1 MATQLEVI
9 NALERK
15 LALTISLADIEKDV
29 STRLQK
35 LSREVK
41 MSGFRPGKVPMKMIA
56 QSYGAQVQS
65 EVMGDAV
72 SKAFSSA
79 VEEHKLKVAGQP
91 NVNNG
96 EGAPEGSVAFVA
108 TFEVYPEFT
117 VAPASGLEVERAT
130 CVVSDAEVDKTLEV
144 LRKQRVNWVDAGRNS
159 QEGDRVTMDFVGTLD
174 GVEFPGGKADDFPF
188 VLGEGRMLPDFET
201 GVKGAP
207 AGETR
212 AFEVRFPE
220 DYGSKDLAGK
230 SARFVVKIKKVEA
243 PNLPELDAE
252 FAKQLGVADGDL
264 SKMRADIRGNLE
276 REVGQRVRSRNK
288 NNVMDSLPALAS
300 FELPKSLVSSES
312 EALAE
317 RAKADF
323 AQRGM
328 DVKNMPIPPEAFKD
342 SAEKRVRLGLLVSE
356 IVQANKLQAK
366 PDQIRKQ
373 IEEFASAYENPAEL
387 MRYYFSNKEQL
398 AQVEAIVVEQNVVD
412 WVYGQA
418 KVTDKAV
425 AFDELMAQ
433 Q

>member
-1 MATQLEVI
+1 MATQLEVVS
-9 NALERK
+9 ALERK
-15 LALTISLADIEKDV
+15 VALNINLADIEKDV
-29 STRLQK
+29 SARLQK

-41 MSGFRPGKVPMKMIA
+41 MPGFRPGKVPMRMVA

-72 SKAFSSA
+72 SKAFSDA
-79 VEEHKLKVAGQP
+79 VAEHKLKVAGQP
-91 NVNNG
+91 SIDNG
-96 EGAPEGSVAFVA
+96 ENAPEGTVAFVA
-108 TFEVYPEFT
+108 RFEVYPDIA
-117 VAPASGLEVERAT
+117 VAPADSLEVERAACT
-130 CVVSDAEVDKTLEV
+130 VSDAEIDKTLEI
-144 LRKQRVNWVDAGRNS
+144 LRKQRVTWQDAGRAA
-159 QEGDRVTMDFVGTLD
+159 QDGDRVTMDFTGTLE
-174 GVEFPGGKADDFPF
+174 GVEFQGGKAEDFPF

-201 GVKGAP
+201 GTRGAS
-207 AGETR
+207 AGEAR
-212 AFEVRFPE
+212 SFDVKFPD

-230 SARFVVKIKKVEA
+230 TAQFAVTIKKVEA
-243 PNLPELDAE
+243 PQLPAVDAE
-252 FAKQLGVADGDL
+252 FAKQLGVADGDMD
-264 SKMRADIRGNLE
+264 KMRADIRANLE
-276 REVGQRVRSRNK
+276 REVGQRVRARNK
-288 NNVMDSLPALAS
+288 NNVMDALAKLAS
-300 FELPKSLVSSES
+300 FELPKALVEGES
-312 EALAE
+312 QVLAE

-328 DVKNMPIPPEAFKD
+328 DVSNMPIPPEAFKE

-356 IVQANKLQAK
+356 IVQAQKLQAK

-373 IEEFASAYENPAEL
+373 IEEFSSAYENPAEL

-418 KVTDKAV
+418 KVTDKAI

>member
-1 MATQLEVI
+1 MATQLDVVS
-9 NALERK
+9 ALERK
-15 LALTISLADIEKDV
+15 VALNINLADIEKDV
-29 STRLQK
+29 AARLQK

-41 MSGFRPGKVPMKMIA
+41 MSGFRPGKVPMKMVA

-72 SKAFSSA
+72 SKAFSEA
-79 VEEHKLKVAGQP
+79 VAEHNLRVAGQP
-91 NVNNG
+91 TIDNG

-108 TFEVYPEFT
+108 KFEVYPEIT
-117 VAPASGLEVERAT
+117 VAAASTLEVERAT
-130 CVVSDAEVDKTLEV
+130 CSVTDVEIDKTIEI
-144 LRKQRVNWVDAGRNS
+144 LRKQRVVWEDAGRAS
-159 QEGDRVTMDFVGTLD
+159 QENDRVTMDFVGTLE
-174 GVEFPGGKADDFPF
+174 GVEFQGGKAEDFPF

-201 GVKGAP
+201 GVKGAK
-207 AGETR
+207 AGDART
-212 AFEVRFPE
+212 FDVKFPD

-230 SARFVVKIKKVEA
+230 TAQFAVTVKKVEA
-243 PNLPELDAE
+243 PKLPVVDAE
-252 FAKQLGVADGDL
+252 FAKQLGVPEGDIE
-264 SKMRADIRGNLE
+264 KMRGDIRANLE
-276 REVGQRVRSRNK
+276 REVAQRVRARNK
-288 NNVMDSLPALAS
+288 NNVMDN
-300 FELPKSLVSSES
+300 LPKLSTFDLPGSLVQGES

-317 RAKADF
+317 RARADF

-328 DVKNMPIPPEAFKD
+328 DVKNMPIPPEAFKEN
-342 SAEKRVRLGLLVSE
+342 AEKRVRLGLLVSE

-398 AQVEAIVVEQNVVD
+398 AQVEGIVVEQNVVD

>member
-1 MATQLEVI
+1 MATQLEVV

-29 STRLQK
+29 SARLQK

-41 MSGFRPGKVPMKMIA
+41 MSGFRPGKVPMKMVA

-72 SKAFSSA
+72 SKAFTDA
-79 VEEHKLKVAGQP
+79 VSEHKLKVAGQP
-91 NVNNG
+91 NVENG
-96 EGAPEGSVAFVA
+96 EGAPEGQVAFVA
-108 TFEVYPEFT
+108 KFEVYPEFT
-117 VAPASGLEVERAT
+117 VAPASSLEVERAT
-130 CVVSDAEVDKTLEV
+130 CLVTDAEVDKTLEV

-159 QEGDRVTMDFVGTLD
+159 QDGDRVTMDFVGTLD
-174 GVEFPGGKADDFPF
+174 GVEFAGGKADDFPF

-230 SARFVVKIKKVEA
+230 AARFVVKVKKVEA
-243 PNLPELDAE
+243 PALPEIDAE

-264 SKMRADIRGNLE
+264 TKMRADIRGNLE

-288 NNVMDSLPALAS
+288 NNVMDSLTALAS
-300 FELPKSLVSSES
+300 FELPKSLVTGES
-312 EALAE
+312 EVLAE

-328 DVKNMPIPPEAFKD
+328 DVKNMPIPPEAFKE

>member
-1 MATQLEVI
+1 MATQLDVVT
-9 NALERK
+9 ALERK
-15 LALTISLADIEKDV
+15 LALTIALADIEKDV
-29 STRLQK
+29 SARLQK

-41 MSGFRPGKVPMKMIA
+41 MSGFRPGKVPLKMVA

-72 SKAFSSA
+72 SKAFSDA
-79 VEEHKLKVAGQP
+79 VAEHKLKVAGQP
-91 NVNNG
+91 SIDNG

-108 TFEVYPEFT
+108 KFEIYPEFAI
-117 VAPASGLEVERAT
+117 APASGLEVERAT
-130 CVVSDAEVDKTLEV
+130 CVVSEAEVDKTLEV
-144 LRKQRVNWVDAGRNS
+144 LRKQRVTWHEAARNA
-159 QEGDRVTMDFVGTLD
+159 QDGDRVTMDFVGTLE
-174 GVEFPGGKADDFPF
+174 GVEFDGGKANDFPF

-201 GVKGAP
+201 GVRGAP
-207 AGETR
+207 SGETR
-212 AFEVRFPE
+212 AFEVRFPD

-230 SARFVVKIKKVEA
+230 SARFVVTIKKVEA
-243 PNLPELDAE
+243 PQLPELDAD

-264 SKMRADIRGNLE
+264 GKMRADIRANLE
-276 REVGQRVRSRNK
+276 REVSQRVRARNK
-288 NNVMDSLPALAS
+288 NKVMDTLPQLAS
-300 FELPKSLVSSES
+300 FDLPQVLIKSES
-312 EALAE
+312 EVLAE

-328 DVKNMPIPPEAFKD
+328 DVKNMPIPAEAFKE

-356 IVQANKLQAK
+356 IVQTNKLQAK

-387 MRYYFSNKEQL
+387 MRYYFSNKDQL
-398 AQVEAIVVEQNVVD
+398 AQVESIVVEQNVVE

-418 KVTDKAV
+418 KVTDKSV